1 MRKKIREEKDQ
12 EGGMAKV
19 EIDSIERA
27 VQNLKKKI
35 TKTDQQL
42 PAWVQSKITRAADY
56 INSASQYLM
65 SGEELDENISFEI
78 NRTPKKPAQTDS
90 DAAPDQTPAQ
100 RRAHQDF
107 VGKLHAR
114 LNSGKEPELT
124 KLAADVRRVKAKMDA
139 ENNAQQSQPNQPK
152 KPQGPQL
159 PNIQKEQISLADKIL
174 EEMGCGCDHSMKP
187 HKTAKQIAKKHQVPV
202 EEVLKQLKAGTK
214 VEGEHTKDKKEAEII
229 ALQHLDERPDY
240 YVRLKKAEKT
250 NESVSVTDMF
260 GNVTYEFIDLIK
272 PDPIVTEAKRKK
284 MKGEDP
290 CWKGYEM
297 VGKKMKGGREVPNCV
312 PVNEYAYVDPVN
324 QFSKVI
330 PHQKTIDTL
339 DKRIA
344 TDNLK
349 KQQELKKIR
358 SKQMTGNLPFSGGTG
373 LPMGEETIPMKNG
386 QIMFITILWRGK
398 YLGIQ
403 MFFPQTR
410 VPNRSDVQ
418 DAVDKVYPEGR
429 VVTYKLGTLK
439 QDMPLIQIQNSPSKN
454 YKLNAGIIGEEVI
467 DEAGPSLSVS
477 RGEKLSVEAGGGLTK
492 KGREKYNRE
501 TGSNLKAPVTGKV
514 KRGSKAWKRRKN
526 FCSRSRSWNGPR
538 GRAARRRWKC

>member
-107 VGKLHAR
+107 VRKLHDR

-139 ENNAQQSQPNQPK
+139 ENNTQQSQPNQPK

-312 PVNEYAYVDPVN
+312 PVNELAAPIRQTSATPTIVN
-324 QFSKVI
+324 QILVANKEKAKLDLKMARLKTNLAQQQKRNPI
-330 PHQKTIDTL
+330 P
-339 DKRIA
+339 
-344 TDNLK
+344 
-349 KQQELKKIR
+349 
-358 SKQMTGNLPFSGGTG
+358 TGTPDPTQIL
-373 LPMGEETIPMKNG
+373 EETIPMKNG

>member
-107 VGKLHAR
+107 VEKLHNR

-124 KLAADVRRVKAKMDA
+124 KLAADVRRVKAQMDA
-139 ENNAQQSQPNQPK
+139 ENSAQQSQPNQPK

-240 YVRLKKAEKT
+240 YARLKKAEKT

-312 PVNEYAYVDPVN
+312 PVNEYAYVDPAK
-324 QFSKVI
+324 QFSNVI
-330 PHQKTIDTL
+330 QPQKTIATIDR
-339 DKRIA
+339 DIA
-344 TDNLK
+344 KKNLQ

-358 SKQMTGNLPFSGGTG
+358 SKQMSGNLPFSGSTG